1 MLGLGIF
8 CREKVKGAV
17 KALSSSNFEV
27 TLARETQLMYQRT
40 RGFEPVKGDLTR
52 WKGEIAGRGEF
63 RGLKFEVE
71 IKVPPTFPIDPP
83 QVRMISPTE
92 HPNVDIETGRVQL
105 NILEQWRPEY
115 HLYHVVN
122 TLKGTFARIPP
133 RPATRRV
140 KPEVEVP
147 KVTLTLVDKEEGEQ
161 AGEVV
166 RSEVSSRLSNLES
179 EIQKLRGALQERDE
193 EIAMLRG
200 RLSAH
205 NVPEAAEEHPESTLI
220 PEDPVYREVLDV
232 ESEKIA
238 IEDLIRTLEEKFDI
252 GEIGPTDYTKLYK
265 RYKKQL
271 YIVNKKL
278 EKLQAT

>member
-1 MLGLGIF
+1 
-8 CREKVKGAV
+8 
-17 KALSSSNFEV
+17 
-27 TLARETQLMYQRT
+27 
-40 RGFEPVKGDLTR
+40 
-52 WKGEIAGRGEF
+52 
-63 RGLKFEVE
+63 
-71 IKVPPTFPIDPP
+71 
-83 QVRMISPTE
+83 MISPTE

-122 TLKGTFARIPP
+122 TIKGTFARIPP

-140 KPEVEVP
+140 KPETEGP
-147 KVTLTLVDKEEGEQ
+147 KVTLTLVDKEEEQEGE
-161 AGEVV
+161 AVGP
-166 RSEVSSRLSNLES
+166 EVSSPLSNMET
-179 EIQKLRGALQERDE
+179 EIQNLRGALQERDE

-205 NVPEAAEEHPESTLI
+205 NVPEAAEERPESTLV

-238 IEDLIRTLEEKFDI
+238 IEDLIRTLEEKFEV
-252 GEIGPTDYTKLYK
+252 GEIGPTEYTKLYK
-265 RYKKQL
+265 KYKKQL
-271 YIVNKKL
+271 YIVNKRL

>member
-1 MLGLGIF
+1 
-8 CREKVKGAV
+8 
-17 KALSSSNFEV
+17 
-27 TLARETQLMYQRT
+27 MYQRT

-52 WKGEIAGRGEF
+52 WKGEISGRGEF

-92 HPNVDIETGRVQL
+92 HPNVDIETGRVKL

-122 TLKGTFARIPP
+122 TLKGAFARIPP
-133 RPATRRV
+133 SPATRRV
-140 KPEVEVP
+140 KLEKETP
-147 KVTLTLVDKEEGEQ
+147 KVTVTIVDREERTQEQ
-161 AGEVV
+161 E
-166 RSEVSSRLSNLES
+166 EEQVSSETPPQLSELEK
-179 EIQKLRGALQERDE
+179 ETQKLRTMLQEREE

-205 NVPEAAEEHPESTLI
+205 NVPEEAEERPEPTLLS
-220 PEDPVYREVLDV
+220 EDPLYREVLDI

-238 IEDLIRTLEEKFDI
+238 IEDLIRSLEEKFEA
-252 GEIGPTDYTKLYK
+252 GEVGPTEYTKLYK

-271 YIVNKKL
+271 YIANKKL
-278 EKLQAT
+278 EKLRTT

>member
-1 MLGLGIF
+1 M
-8 CREKVKGAV
+8 
-17 KALSSSNFEV
+17 SSSNFEL
-27 TLARETQLMYQRT
+27 TLAREAQLMYQRT

-71 IKVPPTFPIDPP
+71 IKVPPTFPMDPP

-92 HPNVDIETGRVQL
+92 HPNVDIETGRVKL

-122 TLKGTFARIPP
+122 TLKGAFARIPP
-133 RPATRRV
+133 SPATKRV
-140 KPEVEVP
+140 KAEKEAP
-147 KVTLTLVDKEEGEQ
+147 KVTVTIVDEVESAQLKEE
-161 AGEVV
+161 
-166 RSEVSSRLSNLES
+166 VSP
-179 EIQKLRGALQERDE
+179 EIPQKLTELEKETQKLKRMLQERDE

-205 NVPEAAEEHPESTLI
+205 NVPEVAEERPEPTLL
-220 PEDPVYREVLDV
+220 PEDPLYREVLDI

-238 IEDLIRTLEEKFDI
+238 VEDLIRTLEEKFEA
-252 GEIGPTDYTKLYK
+252 GEIGPTEYTKLYK

-271 YIVNKKL
+271 YIANKKL
-278 EKLQAT
+278 EKLRAT

>member
-1 MLGLGIF
+1 
-8 CREKVKGAV
+8 
-17 KALSSSNFEV
+17 
-27 TLARETQLMYQRT
+27 MYQRT

-92 HPNVDIETGRVQL
+92 HPNVDIETGKVKL
-105 NILEQWRPEY
+105 NILDQWRPEY

-122 TLKGTFARIPP
+122 TLKGAFARIPP
-133 RPATRRV
+133 SPATKRV
-140 KPEVEVP
+140 KSEREVP
-147 KVTLTLVDKEEGEQ
+147 KVTVTIVDTEEKTQEQ
-161 AGEVV
+161 EE
-166 RSEVSSRLSNLES
+166 EVSP
-179 EIQKLRGALQERDE
+179 EISPQPSDMDTETQKLRSVIQKRDE

-205 NVPEAAEEHPESTLI
+205 NVPEAAEEHPERTLL
-220 PEDPVYREVLDV
+220 PEDPLYREVLDV

-238 IEDLIRTLEEKFDI
+238 IEDLIRTLEEKFEA
-252 GEIGPTDYTKLYK
+252 GEVGPTEYTKLYK

-271 YIVNKKL
+271 YIANKKL
-278 EKLQAT
+278 EKLQTT

>member
-1 MLGLGIF
+1 
-8 CREKVKGAV
+8 
-17 KALSSSNFEV
+17 
-27 TLARETQLMYQRT
+27 MYQRT

-52 WKGEIAGRGEF
+52 WIGEIAGRGEF

-71 IKVPPTFPIDPP
+71 IKIPPTFPIDPP

-92 HPNVDIETGRVQL
+92 HPNVDIETGRVKL
-105 NILEQWRPEY
+105 NILDQWRPEY

-122 TLKGTFARIPP
+122 TLKGAFARIPP
-133 RPATRRV
+133 SPATRRV
-140 KPEVEVP
+140 KVEKEAP
-147 KVTLTLVDKEEGEQ
+147 RVTVTIVDKEEKTQEGE
-161 AGEVV
+161 EVG
-166 RSEVSSRLSNLES
+166 SEASSQLSGMES
-179 EIQKLRGALQERDE
+179 ETKKLKSTLQERDE

-205 NVPEAAEEHPESTLI
+205 NVPEAADEHPQSDLL

-238 IEDLIRTLEEKFDI
+238 IEDLIRTLEEKFEG
-252 GEIGPTDYTKLYK
+252 GEVGPTDYTKLYK

-278 EKLQAT
+278 EKLQAK

>member
-1 MLGLGIF
+1 
-8 CREKVKGAV
+8 
-17 KALSSSNFEV
+17 
-27 TLARETQLMYQRT
+27 MYQRT

-83 QVRMISPTE
+83 QVRMISSTE
-92 HPNVDIETGRVQL
+92 HPNVDIETGKVKL

-122 TLKGTFARIPP
+122 TLKGAFARIPP
-133 RPATRRV
+133 SPATRRV
-140 KPEVEVP
+140 KLEKEVP
-147 KVTLTLVDKEEGEQ
+147 KVTVTIVDKEEKTQEQ
-161 AGEVV
+161 EE
-166 RSEVSSRLSNLES
+166 EVSLEISPQPSNLET
-179 EIQKLRGALQERDE
+179 ETQKLRSMIQERDE

-205 NVPEAAEEHPESTLI
+205 NVPEEAEEHPESLL
-220 PEDPVYREVLDV
+220 PEDLVYREVLDV

-238 IEDLIRTLEEKFDI
+238 IEDLIRTLEEKFEG
-252 GEIGPTDYTKLYK
+252 GEVGPTDYTKLYK

-278 EKLQAT
+278 DRLRAT

>member
-1 MLGLGIF
+1 M
-8 CREKVKGAV
+8 
-17 KALSSSNFEV
+17 SSNFEL

-52 WKGEIAGRGEF
+52 WRGEIAGRGEF

-71 IKVPPTFPIDPP
+71 IRVPPTFPMDPP
-83 QVRMISPTE
+83 QVYMISPTE

-105 NILEQWRPEY
+105 NILEHWRPEY

-133 RPATRRV
+133 RPATSRV
-140 KPEVEVP
+140 RLGKEAP
-147 KVTLTLVDKEEGEQ
+147 KVTLTLVGKEDKTEEGE
-161 AGEVV
+161 VIS
-166 RSEVSSRLSNLES
+166 SEAASELSGIES
-179 EIQKLRGALQERDE
+179 EIQKLRRLLQEREE

-205 NVPEAAEEHPESTLI
+205 NVPEVAQESESTSL
-220 PEDPVYREVLDV
+220 PEDPAFREVLDV

-238 IEDLIRTLEEKFDI
+238 IEDLIRTLEEKFEA
-252 GEIGPTDYTKLYK
+252 GEVGPTEYAKLYK

-278 EKLQAT
+278 EKLSAK